1 MSLKE
6 SIEKLM
12 EGDDKDDLEIA
23 ALLLESD
30 NFSVEEKMEYIEKF
44 INQNPQEF
52 TEKEK
57 RFIKLWLD
65 SKKENNNQSIQ
76 KLKLWILK
84 NH

>member
-44 INQNPQEF
+44 INQNPQDF

>member
-6 SIEKLM
+6 SIDKLM
-12 EGDDKDDLEIA
+12 KDGNEDDIELA

-44 INQNPQEF
+44 ISQNPQEF
-52 TEKEK
+52 TEKEI
-57 RFIKLWLD
+57 RFIKLWLN
-65 SKKENNNQSIQ
+65 SKNNNQSIQ

>member
-1 MSLKE
+1 MSIKE
-6 SIEKLM
+6 SIDKLM
-12 EGDDKDDLEIA
+12 REGNEDDIELA

-52 TEKEK
+52 TEKEI
-57 RFIKLWLD
+57 RFIKLWLN